1 MKSGDYTLFKEKSMK
16 EKEKQSETASVRRD
30 LVSRQ
35 VGRYLGLPKNEGDVR
50 KCCWGGEQM
59 VPVALC

>member
-16 EKEKQSETASVRRD
+16 EKEKQSETGSMRRD

-35 VGRYLGLPKNEGDVR
+35 VGRYLVLPKNEGDVR
-50 KCCWGGEQM
+50 KCCRGGEQM
-59 VPVALC
+59 VRVALC